1 MRPRSL
7 TARLCLALSASTLV
21 VATVAGIWSYSQ
33 ALAEARDLQ
42 DDVLRQVGAIV
53 ATSSRAPQDMTTD
66 QGPISDTASDLD
78 VTSLDAAGLPS
89 TTPAGLVT
97 ATVGGE
103 VQRAYVVRR
112 SGGEPVVVSQP
123 TAAREEIAR
132 QSALSAVLPLLLLIP
147 VLLLAIVLSVRGVLR
162 PVNRLAADIGGRAA
176 RDLGPV
182 DVDAGPSELRGFLQA
197 LNTQFA
203 RTQAAVDNER
213 LFIAQAAHELRTPL
227 TAMSLQLENAA
238 LAPDGEHL
246 RARLDELRGGVNRS
260 RHLIDQLLDLARAQA
275 GTTANARTERFDI
288 VLRDALSDV
297 LPLADRVGVTLAV
310 ESGANLNAP
319 VATPAM
325 TSVLR
330 NLLDNA
336 VRYSPRGGTV
346 VVNAGPRDAIL
357 AISVDDQGP
366 GVNDPEAAVRP
377 FTREGSQQ
385 MPGSGLGLPIVNE
398 LVHHIGGTLQI
409 ISSAQPPT
417 GTTARVEVPLLSLRP
432 GDTHRPPPNDH

>member
-1 MRPRSL
+1 M
-7 TARLCLALSASTLV
+7 
-21 VATVAGIWSYSQ
+21 
-33 ALAEARDLQ
+33 
-42 DDVLRQVGAIV
+42 
-53 ATSSRAPQDMTTD
+53 
-66 QGPISDTASDLD
+66 
-78 VTSLDAAGLPS
+78 
-89 TTPAGLVT
+89 
-97 ATVGGE
+97 
-103 VQRAYVVRR
+103 
-112 SGGEPVVVSQP
+112 
-123 TAAREEIAR
+123 
-132 QSALSAVLPLLLLIP
+132 
-147 VLLLAIVLSVRGVLR
+147 
-162 PVNRLAADIGGRAA
+162 
-176 RDLGPV
+176 
-182 DVDAGPSELRGFLQA
+182 
-197 LNTQFA
+197 
-203 RTQAAVDNER
+203 
-213 LFIAQAAHELRTPL
+213 
-227 TAMSLQLENAA
+227 
-238 LAPDGEHL
+238 
-246 RARLDELRGGVNRS
+246 
-260 RHLIDQLLDLARAQA
+260 
-275 GTTANARTERFDI
+275 
-288 VLRDALSDV
+288 LRDALSDV

-310 ESGANLNAP
+310 ESGANLDAP

-432 GDTHRPPPNDH
+432 GDTHRPPPNDD